1 MYQPKTVPDVF
12 IIESLSEQDPHD
24 GKILADM
31 LRLAGKNPIYY
42 RCKDS
47 DSFIAGL
54 KIFAASKYRFLHLSC
69 HGTSDSI
76 KFQSGETLDYMAF
89 SSLFEG
95 LKLNV
100 TRIFFSACELGNPNL
115 SLELFKKNKSL
126 YSFVAPCQP
135 ITFGNALAI
144 WCSFYIAMFDISSSS
159 MKETDII
166 NKLDKIIQVF
176 EAKFHVSRHNT
187 QLKEMWHYNLPTS
200 PTPYDKT
207 KL

>member
-115 SLELFKKNKSL
+115 SLDFLLYEPVSHLAFNFSPQKKELW
-126 YSFVAPCQP
+126 FVFC
-135 ITFGNALAI
+135 
-144 WCSFYIAMFDISSSS
+144 
-159 MKETDII
+159 
-166 NKLDKIIQVF
+166 
-176 EAKFHVSRHNT
+176 
-187 QLKEMWHYNLPTS
+187 
-200 PTPYDKT
+200 
-207 KL
+207 